1 MNLSLDKEWEY
12 NVLGVLNAKKA
23 GPLRFYF
30 EFVRSNHSLLEGD
43 IVEAGVYQGRSL
55 LGMAM
60 MLKEIGSDKKVYGY
74 DSFSGFPPVYDSKDN
89 FERFDELLLQRRI
102 TESHYRS
109 AKRNILWRSQL
120 SGSMVNP
127 ASISASSDFSLTSR
141 QLVEKKIEI
150 LRLDNVVL
158 VDGPFD
164 RTMRAE
170 NGPENIMCAL
180 MDCDLYQSHLMAFEF
195 IWPRLV
201 NDGLIYLDEYYSLK
215 FPGARIATDEFI
227 KTQHGAELERFP
239 SSPGEFERWGLR
251 KRT

>member
-127 ASISASSDFSLTSR
+127 ASISASSDF
-141 QLVEKKIEI
+141 
-150 LRLDNVVL
+150 
-158 VDGPFD
+158 
-164 RTMRAE
+164 
-170 NGPENIMCAL
+170 
-180 MDCDLYQSHLMAFEF
+180 
-195 IWPRLV
+195 
-201 NDGLIYLDEYYSLK
+201 
-215 FPGARIATDEFI
+215 
-227 KTQHGAELERFP
+227 
-239 SSPGEFERWGLR
+239 
-251 KRT
+251 